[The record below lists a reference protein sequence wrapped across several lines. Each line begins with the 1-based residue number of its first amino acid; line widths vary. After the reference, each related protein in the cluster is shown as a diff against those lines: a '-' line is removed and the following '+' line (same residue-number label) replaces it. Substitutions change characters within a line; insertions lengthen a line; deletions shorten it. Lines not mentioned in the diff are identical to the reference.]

1 MSGILSLIAEESA
14 LSYGG
19 WLLFFKGTWV
29 GLAVTAPPGPVGGLA
44 VRRTARDG
52 IWSGLSTALGALLAD
67 VTLGTI
73 AMYPASQFKGFGPP
87 WDSVIAFAVA
97 AALVVLGIRIFRRA
111 LSGRTWDETAPEAR
125 RGPGLIGLTAGTFA
139 LTLMTPGT
147 VPSFAILFAQLRLGE
162 RAAETQFGPAL
173 VIAGVAAGAAT
184 WWIVLCGLVHRFRDH
199 ARGWM
204 RGLEFV
210 CAGLMFVGAAFA
222 VWKGCN

>member
-87 WDSVIAFAVA
+87 
-97 AALVVLGIRIFRRA
+97 
-111 LSGRTWDETAPEAR
+111 
-125 RGPGLIGLTAGTFA
+125 
-139 LTLMTPGT
+139 
-147 VPSFAILFAQLRLGE
+147 
-162 RAAETQFGPAL
+162 
-173 VIAGVAAGAAT
+173 
-184 WWIVLCGLVHRFRDH
+184 
-199 ARGWM
+199 
-204 RGLEFV
+204 
-210 CAGLMFVGAAFA
+210 
-222 VWKGCN
+222 